1 MMRPNASKAQSKK
14 TRSEKNGLS
23 QAQVGALIDLTWKL
37 GEPLCTTEGMEL
49 VHVECRSES
58 RGRVLRLYIDKPGGI
73 KLDDCMNISRQ
84 IGDLLDVH
92 TDHEAAYLLEVSS
105 PGPDR
110 PLGKPGDFDRFTG
123 HPARI
128 RTVAPIN
135 EQHNFTGIL
144 AGMNEEI
151 VTLRMEDTSITIPFS
166 LIKYARLIGYQGES

>member
-1 MMRPNASKAQSKK
+1 MCPNASKAQFKK
-14 TRSEKNGLS
+14 TRSKKNGLS
-23 QAQVGALIDLTWKL
+23 QAQVVALTDLTWKL
-37 GEPLCTTEGMEL
+37 GEPLCTAEGMDL

-58 RGRVLRLYIDKPGGI
+58 RGRMLRLYIDKPGGV

-92 TDHEAAYLLEVSS
+92 TDHETGYLLEVSS

-110 PLGKPGDFDRFTG
+110 PLGKPGDFDRFTD
-123 HPARI
+123 HQVRI
-128 RTVAPIN
+128 RTAAPIN
-135 EQHNFTGIL
+135 GQHNFTGIL
-144 AGMNEEI
+144 AGMHDEI